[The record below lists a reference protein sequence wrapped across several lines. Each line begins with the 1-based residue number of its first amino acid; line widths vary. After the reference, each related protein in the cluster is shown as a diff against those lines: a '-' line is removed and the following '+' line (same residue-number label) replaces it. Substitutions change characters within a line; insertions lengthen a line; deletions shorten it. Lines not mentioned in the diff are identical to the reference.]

1 MRKFAPNIGIAA
13 LWLVMVLLSSC
24 NTAKFVP
31 EGQYLLNKTKIKV
44 EDTREVTPSDLKT
57 YLRQTPNTE
66 ILGFWKL
73 QLHIYNT
80 APTDTTTKSK
90 KRLARNAH
98 KMGEAPEIYNPNLTS
113 LSMTHLRK
121 AMQNKG
127 FFRATVDTLIR
138 INKRKLN
145 ITYLIQARDPYYL
158 RNTSYMLSHPD
169 LRYFALD
176 KRHSFMKEGILFDAD
191 VLNDERQRIAT
202 GMRNMGYYYFERDM
216 IRYEADSTVG
226 ERQVDVEMSLQPY
239 IEQLPDSAKARLFRK
254 YTIARVCFHMDYDPA
269 FIPRGDTIRSSVR
282 GNYSYTWIGQR
293 LLRERVLRRT
303 CEIKPGELFS
313 QRHVDVT
320 YAKFNNLGVIKYVDI
335 SFNQVGEDSLECHI
349 VLSRSKLHSV
359 SAEIEGTY
367 AGGDWGLAAEVGYTN
382 RNIFRG
388 AEELS
393 LRVGGSYEW
402 RQKGGR
408 AIEGKI
414 EAGLRFPNSLV
425 VNVGYQYQTRPDEFT
440 RTIANAGLAYR
451 LHYPHSKWTHTFKF
465 IDISYVYLPWMSAE
479 FKKTFLKPTNILK
492 HSYEDHFI
500 ESFSYQFSYSSYDK
514 RHPYRSYGTFGA
526 QLELAGNSL
535 YGLALLAKLP
545 KDADGKYTLF
555 NIRFAQYAKFDFGFT
570 GHHIV
575 NENHRL
581 VYRGALGVAI
591 PYGNAESVP
600 FEKRYYA
607 GGANG
612 VRGWTARSLGPGSYS
627 GDSVGINYDCQVGD
641 IRLDLSLEY
650 RLRIWKF
657 IHTAVFVDAGNT
669 WTIREYESQP
679 GGAFYWD
686 RFYKQIALSYGA
698 GIRFDLSFLIF
709 RIDLGVRLH
718 DPARIATGKEWR
730 TVDNGLSWSKDMTLH
745 FAIGYP
751 F

>member
-239 IEQLPDSAKARLFRK
+239 IEQLSDSAKARLFRK
-254 YTIARVCFHMDYDPA
+254 YTIARVCFHMD
-269 FIPRGDTIRSSVR
+269 V
-282 GNYSYTWIGQR
+282 
-293 LLRERVLRRT
+293 
-303 CEIKPGELFS
+303 
-313 QRHVDVT
+313 
-320 YAKFNNLGVIKYVDI
+320 
-335 SFNQVGEDSLECHI
+335 
-349 VLSRSKLHSV
+349 
-359 SAEIEGTY
+359 
-367 AGGDWGLAAEVGYTN
+367 
-382 RNIFRG
+382 
-388 AEELS
+388 
-393 LRVGGSYEW
+393 
-402 RQKGGR
+402 
-408 AIEGKI
+408 
-414 EAGLRFPNSLV
+414 
-425 VNVGYQYQTRPDEFT
+425 
-440 RTIANAGLAYR
+440 
-451 LHYPHSKWTHTFKF
+451 
-465 IDISYVYLPWMSAE
+465 
-479 FKKTFLKPTNILK
+479 
-492 HSYEDHFI
+492 
-500 ESFSYQFSYSSYDK
+500 
-514 RHPYRSYGTFGA
+514 
-526 QLELAGNSL
+526 
-535 YGLALLAKLP
+535 
-545 KDADGKYTLF
+545 
-555 NIRFAQYAKFDFGFT
+555 
-570 GHHIV
+570 
-575 NENHRL
+575 
-581 VYRGALGVAI
+581 
-591 PYGNAESVP
+591 
-600 FEKRYYA
+600 
-607 GGANG
+607 
-612 VRGWTARSLGPGSYS
+612 
-627 GDSVGINYDCQVGD
+627 
-641 IRLDLSLEY
+641 
-650 RLRIWKF
+650 
-657 IHTAVFVDAGNT
+657 
-669 WTIREYESQP
+669 
-679 GGAFYWD
+679 
-686 RFYKQIALSYGA
+686 
-698 GIRFDLSFLIF
+698 
-709 RIDLGVRLH
+709 
-718 DPARIATGKEWR
+718 
-730 TVDNGLSWSKDMTLH
+730 
-745 FAIGYP
+745 
-751 F
+751 